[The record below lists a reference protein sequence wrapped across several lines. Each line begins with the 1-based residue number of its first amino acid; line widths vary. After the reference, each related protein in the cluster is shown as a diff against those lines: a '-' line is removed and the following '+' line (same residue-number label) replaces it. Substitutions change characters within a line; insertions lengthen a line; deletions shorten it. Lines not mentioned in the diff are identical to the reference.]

1 VTQAPTPKADSDEE
15 SAFAAP
21 SGLPDAVQL
30 WLIRHGETEWSKA
43 GQHTGRTDLPL
54 TPVGEDQ
61 ARALR
66 TALGDVR
73 AAYVISSPLRR
84 ARDTARLAGWAVD
97 EIDPDL
103 AEWDYGDYEGRTTA
117 QIRQS
122 VPNWTIWTHGAANGE
137 TVEQVSARAD
147 RVLRRAAERLADGPV
162 ILVSHGHISR
172 AIGARWIGRPAHDGS
187 RLALETAAPSLLSTQ
202 YDVRV
207 IDRWNMIN
215 PAAGEGNV

>member
-73 AAYVISSPLRR
+73 PAYVISSPLRR

-147 RVLRRAAERLADGPV
+147 RV
-162 ILVSHGHISR
+162 
-172 AIGARWIGRPAHDGS
+172 IGARWIGRPAHDGS